1 MLPLALQTVA
11 ADSARVAD
19 SLAAAVLPA
28 AEPTFGESLVG
39 GFRLLLLGGW
49 TMVFILLLSVLMV
62 AIVWERVRALRRAQG
77 DPDTLTK
84 TVTDYVESGDVAGAR
99 AYCRAQDTPAAR
111 IVQRGLDRLGRP
123 IGEIKEAVQEAG
135 RRETYALEK
144 RMDLLASVAAIA
156 PMLGFLGTVT
166 GMIGAFRQIQRY
178 EGLVNPSLLAG
189 GIWEALVTTAAGL
202 AVGLVALFAY
212 NLLVSRIARLVN
224 GLERASSDFIDLLQT
239 PASERRPAP
248 PARAVAP

>member
-1 MLPLALQTVA
+1 MLALQTA
-11 ADSARVAD
+11 FSDSARVAD
-19 SLAAAVLPA
+19 SLAAVTA
-28 AEPTFGESLVG
+28 APDPTFTDSVRG
-39 GFRLLLLGGW
+39 GFELLFLGGW
-49 TMVFILLLSVLMV
+49 SMVPIFLLSILMV

-77 DPDTLTK
+77 DPDSLTRS
-84 TVTDYVESGDVAGAR
+84 VADYVHNGDLAGAA

-111 IVQRGLDRLGRP
+111 IIQRGLERLGRP

-144 RMDLLASVAAIA
+144 RMDLLASIAAIA

-202 AVGLVALFAY
+202 AVGLLALFAY
-212 NLLVSRIARLVN
+212 NLLISRIGRLVN
-224 GLERASSDFIDLLQT
+224 GLEAASSDFIDLLQT
-239 PASERRPAP
+239 PASERR
-248 PARAVAP
+248 RVAS

>member
-1 MLPLALQTVA
+1 MLALQTA
-11 ADSARVAD
+11 FSDSARAAD
-19 SLAAAVLPA
+19 SLAAAA
-28 AEPTFGESLVG
+28 APPPEPTFLESVG
-39 GFRLLLLGGW
+39 NGFELLLLGGW
-49 TMVFILLLSVLMV
+49 SMIPIILLSVVMV

-77 DPDTLTK
+77 DPEALTRS
-84 TVTDYVESGDVAGAR
+84 VADYVHNSDIAGAA

-111 IVQRGLDRLGRP
+111 IVGRGLERLGRP

-166 GMIGAFRQIQRY
+166 GMIEAFQDIQRL
-178 EGLVNPSLLAG
+178 EGVVNPSALAG

-212 NLLVSRIARLVN
+212 NLLISRIGRLVN

-239 PASERRPAP
+239 PGGERRRMAS
-248 PARAVAP
+248 

>member
-1 MLPLALQTVA
+1 MPALLQAV
-11 ADSARVAD
+11 ADSAAADTLSAVAPI
-19 SLAAAVLPA
+19 PA
-28 AEPTFGESLVG
+28 DPTFGEQLRG
-39 GFRLLLLGGW
+39 GLELLFLGGW
-49 TMVFILLLSVLMV
+49 SMVPIVLLSVLMV
-62 AIVWERVRALRRAQG
+62 AIVWERTRALRRAQG
-77 DPDTLTK
+77 DPDTLTDN
-84 TVTDYVESGDVAGAR
+84 VRGYVQAGDLNGAL
-99 AYCRAQDTPAAR
+99 AYCRERNTPAAR
-111 IVQRGLDRLGRP
+111 ILQRGLERLGRP

-212 NLLVSRIARLVN
+212 NLLVARIGRLVN
-224 GLERASSDFIDLLQT
+224 GLERVSSDFIDLLQT
-239 PASERRPAP
+239 PAERPR
-248 PARAVAP
+248 

>member
-1 MLPLALQTVA
+1 MLPLALQTA
-11 ADSARVAD
+11 LQDTARAAD
-19 SLAAAVLPA
+19 SLATVTP
-28 AEPTFGESLVG
+28 AEPTFAESLRG
-39 GFRLLLLGGW
+39 GLEFLTLGGW
-49 TMVFILLLSVLMV
+49 SMIFIVLLSVLMV
-62 AIVWERVRALRRAQG
+62 AIVWERIVALRRAKG
-77 DPDTLTK
+77 DPDTLTR
-84 TVTDYVESGDVAGAR
+84 TVSDYVQSNDLAGAM
-99 AYCRAQDTPAAR
+99 AYCRAQNTPAAR
-111 IVQRGLDRLGRP
+111 IVMRGLDRLGRP
-123 IGEIKEAVQEAG
+123 IGEIKETVNEAG
-135 RRETYALEK
+135 RRETYDLEK

-166 GMIGAFRQIQRY
+166 GMIDAFRQIQRY

-239 PASERRPAP
+239 PASERR
-248 PARAVAP
+248 RVAP

>member
-1 MLPLALQTVA
+1 MLPLALQTALQDTAGAV
-11 ADSARVAD
+11 DT
-19 SLAAAVLPA
+19 LAAAAPPPA
-28 AEPTFGESLVG
+28 DPTLGESFMG
-39 GFRLLLLGGW
+39 GLQLLFLGGW
-49 TMVFILLLSVLMV
+49 SMIPIVLLSILMV

-77 DPDTLTK
+77 DPDTLTR
-84 TVTDYVESGDVAGAR
+84 TVEDYVRSRDLAGAL
-99 AYCRAQDTPAAR
+99 AYCRAQNTPASR
-111 IVQRGLDRLGRP
+111 IVMRGLERLDHGRN
-123 IGEIKEAVQEAG
+123 IAEIKEAVGEAG
-135 RRETYALEK
+135 RRETYDLEK
-144 RMDLLASVAAIA
+144 RMDLLASIAAIA

-202 AVGLVALFAY
+202 AVGLLALFAY

-239 PASERRPAP
+239 PSPERR
-248 PARAVAP
+248 RVAP